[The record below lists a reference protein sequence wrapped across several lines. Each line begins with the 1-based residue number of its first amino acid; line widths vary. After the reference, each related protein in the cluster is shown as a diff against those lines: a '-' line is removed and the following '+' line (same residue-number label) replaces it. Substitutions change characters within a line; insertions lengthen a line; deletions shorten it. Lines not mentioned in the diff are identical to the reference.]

1 MKTNLILWRHAEAE
15 DTDDDDETSDLARA
29 LTERGHKQARKMA
42 VWLAARLPSH
52 TRIIASTA
60 VRARQTAAALN
71 PEHEVDERLNP
82 GASAEQYLQVAGW
95 PEAERAT
102 VLVGHQPTLGRV
114 AAQLLSG
121 MEADW
126 NARKG
131 AIWWLQYRLRDG
143 RAHIG
148 LKAVLSPEQL

>member
-15 DTDDDDETSDLARA
+15 DATVDDAATDLARS

-42 VWLAARLPSH
+42 AWLAARLPSN
-52 TRIIASTA
+52 TRIVASGA
-60 VRARQTAAALN
+60 LRARQTAAALN

-82 GASAEQYLQVAGW
+82 GASAEQYLRVAGW
-95 PEAERAT
+95 PEAEQTT

-126 NARKG
+126 NAKKG